1 VTGVSSSL
9 TNGIG
14 QGPGWCCSYCSAPL
28 TVQAHGL
35 YCAPEGRW
43 FASLD
48 GVHRLL
54 PEERRRELRPFLE
67 LYQRVRRDQGWRAE
81 AGLPEV
87 PADHPHAAI
96 WKARAGRLQRGLEL
110 VAARLGPGPWRV
122 LEVGAGCCWAALH
135 LLEGG
140 HQVVA
145 VDVNLDP
152 DDGLLAPNHTSRM
165 ARRLERAEA
174 DMEALPLEPAGFD
187 LVLAAGS
194 LHYPAR
200 SSRVLVEL
208 RRVTRRGG
216 LLLVLDSPSFRRR
229 PDGEAMVARRM
240 RAQARR
246 YAVLPPR
253 ESQSS
258 YFVLGELPGL
268 FERSGWRLEVQGW
281 PGPLWERASDLIQI
295 LLHGR
300 RGPRYPTL
308 LGTRHG

>member
-1 VTGVSSSL
+1 MTGASA
-9 TNGIG
+9 GISHGFG
-14 QGPGWCCSYCSAPL
+14 QEPGWCCSYCSAPL
-28 TVQAHGL
+28 EVQAHGL
-35 YCAPEGRW
+35 YCAAEGRW
-43 FASLD
+43 FATLD

-81 AGLPEV
+81 PGLPEV
-87 PADHPHAAI
+87 PRDHPHAAI
-96 WKARAGRLQRGLEL
+96 WKARAARFQRGLDL
-110 VAARLGPGPWRV
+110 LATRLGPGPWRV
-122 LEVGAGCCWAALH
+122 LEVGAGCCWASLH
-135 LLEGG
+135 LLASG

-145 VDVNLDP
+145 VDVNLDA
-152 DDGLLAPNHTSRM
+152 DDGLTAPNRTL
-165 ARRLERAEA
+165 AAAWRLERAEA

-200 SSRVLVEL
+200 TSRILVEL

-216 LLLVLDSPSFRRR
+216 LLLALDSPSFRRR

-246 YAVLPPR
+246 YSVLLPR

-268 FERSGWRLEVQGW
+268 FERAGWKLEIQGW
-281 PGPLWERASDLIQI
+281 PGPLRERARDLIEV
-295 LLHGR
+295 LRHGR
-300 RGPRYPTL
+300 RSARFPIV